1 MFWHIVYYNNGDDDY
16 STVHCTMATRYCKS
30 YRNSSILRIMLPTLI
45 IKVYILYIKVY
56 ILYIYTKYIDYKV
69 YV

>member
-45 IKVYILYIKVY
+45 IKVY
-56 ILYIYTKYIDYKV
+56 KYIDYKV
-69 YV
+69 YVTVYHLNF